1 MQENKNN
8 FFEDNSTDDSFVI
21 GKGFTLSNET
31 QENGSE
37 PESKKRNKRNK
48 KNGGD
53 SIIKT
58 IIWILTIVVVSVCL
72 AFGIVFVTADFM
84 GLGFGRG
91 EDTTMNVKKGTPASQ
106 ISEQLK
112 ESGAVKIPMLFRL
125 YAKINGYDS
134 QFRYGLYT
142 FNTES
147 GYEGLCQML
156 MNDGAKAETVEVTIP
171 EGTGINDFTKNVNG
185 EDVTVPGITTILENA
200 GVCTRSE
207 FLEALEEIER
217 DSRLLQ
223 CADELKTYHTLEGYL
238 FPDTYSF
245 YAFDDGK
252 ACAKLAI
259 ERMLQQSEIKITDA
273 MFKRA
278 EEMGYSMNEILTM
291 ASIIQLEAGID
302 AKTTIA
308 KERLD
313 DNMKG
318 VASVFYN
325 RLDAAE
331 TGGTLGS
338 SPTLFYG
345 DSFKHDDG
353 RYNTQADNDFGA
365 IKGLPP
371 GPICSPGINAINAA
385 LYPKTSDYYY
395 FVTDSSGNFYFHKTM
410 SEQNQ
415 TIAKLKQ
422 GNQWIYEYFN

>member
-1 MQENKNN
+1 MEQNNN
-8 FFEDNSTDDSFVI
+8 FNSEDSFVI
-21 GKGFTLSNET
+21 GKGFEIAET
-31 QENGSE
+31 EE
-37 PESKKRNKRNK
+37 KEKRRKKRK
-48 KNGGD
+48 KKTPSTAKNVIWVISVVVISVALAF
-53 SIIKT
+53 SIIYA
-58 IIWILTIVVVSVCL
+58 S
-72 AFGIVFVTADFM
+72 ADFM
-84 GLGFGRG
+84 GIGFGRG
-91 EDTTMNVKKGTPASQ
+91 EDVSMNIEKGTPASE
-106 ISEQLK
+106 IANELSET
-112 ESGAVKIPMLFRL
+112 GAVKMPFLFRIYTKL
-125 YAKINGYDS
+125 KGYDS
-134 QFRYGLYT
+134 QFKYGLYN

-147 GYEGLCQML
+147 GYEGLAQML
-156 MNDGAKAETVEVTIP
+156 INDGAKAETVTITIP

-185 EDVTVPGITTILENA
+185 ENVTVPGITTILEKA

-207 FLEALEEIER
+207 FLVALEEVER
-217 DSRLLQ
+217 DSKLLQ
-223 CADELKTYHTLEGYL
+223 CADEIKTYHTLEGYL

-245 YAFDDGK
+245 YSYDDGK

-259 ERMLQQSEIKITDA
+259 ERMINQSQSKITDE
-273 MFKRA
+273 MFERA
-278 EEMGYSMNEILTM
+278 EKLGYSMNEILTM

-302 AKTTIA
+302 AKTDEA
-308 KERLD
+308 KERLQ

-325 RLDAAE
+325 RLNSAE

-353 RYNTQADNDFGA
+353 RYNTQADNDFSA

-371 GPICSPGINAINAA
+371 GPICSPGIDAINAA

-410 SEQNQ
+410 AEQNA

-422 GNQWIYEYFN
+422 GKQWIYEYFN